1 MMDAILPQKRNE
13 KMLITDKFVRRTQL
27 QRLENEDS
35 KESLDSKMLF
45 DPLEKH
51 FDLPARAV

>member
-1 MMDAILPQKRNE
+1 
-13 KMLITDKFVRRTQL
+13 MLITDKFVRRTQL

-45 DPLEKH
+45 DPLEEH
-51 FDLPARAV
+51 FDLPARAG